1 MTCRTEGFYACP
13 IEQIPIRELNRHTSR
28 VLARVRAGET
38 VEVTDRG
45 EPIARLV
52 PVVAGDA
59 VLSRLVAEGQATAPT
74 SAGPLPMP
82 PVLGDPGQDVAA
94 ALAEFRDE
102 ERW

>member
-1 MTCRTEGFYACP
+1 M
-13 IEQIPIRELNRHTSR
+13 EQIAVRELNQHTSR

-52 PVVAGDA
+52 PILAGDA
-59 VLSRLVAEGQATAPT
+59 LLGRLVSEGRATAPT
-74 SAGPLPMP
+74 SAGPLPIP
-82 PVLGDPGQDVAA
+82 PVLGDPTVDVAA
-94 ALAEFRDE
+94 VLAESRDE

>member
-1 MTCRTEGFYACP
+1 M
-13 IEQIPIRELNRHTSR
+13 EQIAIRELNQHTSR

-52 PVVAGDA
+52 PIVAGDA
-59 VLSRLVAEGQATAPT
+59 VLSRLVAEGRATAPT
-74 SAGPLPMP
+74 SMGPLPMP